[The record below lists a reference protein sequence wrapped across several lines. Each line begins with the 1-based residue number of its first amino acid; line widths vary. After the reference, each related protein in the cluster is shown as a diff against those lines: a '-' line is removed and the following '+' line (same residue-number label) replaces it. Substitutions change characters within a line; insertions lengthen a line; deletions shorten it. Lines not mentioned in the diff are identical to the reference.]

1 MDRKHTIKT
10 TENEIQSDSHTG
22 LETENKLKEN
32 TDKYHEI
39 TNQIPGMI
47 FNFVLHQ
54 DGSFSVPY
62 VSGKVLEYSGYSPEE
77 IINNPKL
84 FMQPVYPEDLPI
96 IQEKIK
102 LSAETLKEYSVEHRL
117 NTPDGEIRWFHVK
130 SNPTKL
136 DNGDILWN
144 GISVDITEHKLLEQA
159 LIKSEE
165 QYHAVSGITSDY
177 AYAYRVEPDG
187 NIVNEW
193 VTGALKR
200 ITGFSRKEV
209 MKRGGWES
217 LIHQDDL
224 HIPMEQLKLL
234 FSNQSKAVE
243 YRIIDKEGNIR
254 WMKDFSKPI
263 WDKKNNRLKK
273 IYGAVQE
280 ITHQK
285 KAEDGLRESEERY
298 KCLFHNNYSIML
310 LIDPENGDIVDA
322 NPAAGEFYGWLHEDL
337 IKKKISDINISP
349 KEEISEAMAHAKKLE
364 QNHFFF
370 RHRLSNNEIRDVEVY
385 SNPIYVNGKQLL
397 YSIIHDITERRKAQA
412 KLRESEKHYREYFE
426 ENIAGAYI
434 SSPDGKLID
443 CNQEYLRI
451 FGFEDTKEGLNT
463 PIRNYF
469 INPSERIKFINLL
482 KKQKRVTGYTPKLKK
497 ADGTPVYIIE
507 NASGVFDEDDNLI
520 HIRGFL
526 VDVTEQKKLEKQL
539 LQAQKMESI
548 GTLAG
553 GIAHDFNNILFP
565 VLGHTEILLED
576 IPEDSPTHSSLKE
589 IHKGA
594 IKARDLV
601 KQILTFSR
609 QDEVVLTTIKLEPIV
624 KEAIKFIR
632 STIPTSIEIIEDIS
646 INCGSVKAD
655 ATQIHQIVMNL
666 TANAY
671 HALEDT
677 GGKLT
682 VSLKEIES
690 NEINVKTADMRSG
703 RYACLTVSDTGIGMK
718 KTITEK
724 IFDPFFT
731 TKEKGKG
738 TGMGLS
744 VVHGIVAH
752 MKGVIQ
758 VDSRFGKGTQ
768 FNVYLPIER
777 RVSEKKRKQFEDS
790 IQKGSETIMIVD
802 DQEDVVIMEEK
813 ILKRLGY
820 QVVPYTSS
828 IEALDA
834 FCKTPE
840 KFDMVITDMAM
851 PSMSGD
857 MLAVELIKIRPDI
870 PILLCTGFSE
880 TMSEEKV
887 ASIGIKGFVMKPIT
901 INTLAQK
908 VRHILDKT
916 VIEPPSQ

>member
-1 MDRKHTIKT
+1 MHQKPTYEELKRRVRELEKIEVECKQSEEALQKKIQRVRDLAET
-10 TENEIQSDSHTG
+10 TSDWIWEIDLKGRYTYSNHKVTG
-22 LETENKLKEN
+22 LLGYEPEEVIGKTPFDLMPIDESRRVSDLFHAFLSSQSPFESIENVNIHKNGSRVVLETSGIPIFDNEGRLSGYRGIDRDITHRKIVEENLRNSEVKHKALVRN
-32 TDKYHEI
+32 
-39 TNQIPGMI
+39 IPGMVYRA
-47 FNFVLHQ
+47 NP
-54 DGSFSVPY
+54 DWSA
-62 VSGKVLEYSGYSPEE
+62 E
-77 IINNPKL
+77 II
-84 FMQPVYPEDLPI
+84 
-96 IQEKIK
+96 
-102 LSAETLKEYSVEHRL
+102 S
-117 NTPDGEIRWFHVK
+117 G
-130 SNPTKL
+130 
-136 DNGDILWN
+136 
-144 GISVDITEHKLLEQA
+144 SVDICGFTEKELNTKEKNWLSIIHNA
-159 LIKSEE
+159 DIKKVFEE
-165 QYHAVSGITSDY
+165 GSM
-177 AYAYRVEPDG
+177 
-187 NIVNEW
+187 
-193 VTGALKR
+193 L
-200 ITGFSRKEV
+200 
-209 MKRGGWES
+209 
-217 LIHQDDL
+217 
-224 HIPMEQLKLL
+224 
-234 FSNQSKAVE
+234 SKAQKHLVQR
-243 YRIIDKEGNIR
+243 YRIITKKGDIR
-254 WMKDFSKPI
+254 WVEDRKTSVFSEKGDLMGIDGIVFDIEKQKRAEEALQASNERFLMVLNSLDATIYVSDLATDEILFVNKRMIENYGRDMTGEICWEVFRGESGPCPHCTKD
-263 WDKKNNRLKK
+263 
-273 IYGAVQE
+273 Q
-280 ITHQK
+280 
-285 KAEDGLRESEERY
+285 
-298 KCLFHNNYSIML
+298 
-310 LIDPENGDIVDA
+310 LIDENN
-322 NPAAGEFYGWLHEDL
+322 NPTGVCVWQD
-337 IKKKISDINISP
+337 K
-349 KEEISEAMAHAKKLE
+349 
-364 QNHFFF
+364 
-370 RHRLSNNEIRDVEVY
+370 
-385 SNPIYVNGKQLL
+385 NPITGKWFINYDRAIEWTDGRLVKLQ
-397 YSIIHDITERRKAQA
+397 IATDITERKRIEEE
-412 KLRESEKHYREYFE
+412 LRISEEHYREYFE
-426 ENIAGAYI
+426 ENISGSYI
-434 SSPDGKLID
+434 STCEGQLIA
-443 CNQEYLRI
+443 CNEEYRKI
-451 FGFEDTKEGLNT
+451 FGFDSIKHALDT
-463 PIRNYF
+463 PITNFFKDSNDR
-469 INPSERIKFINLL
+469 INFLNIIK
-482 KKQKRVTGYTPKLKK
+482 KEKRVTGFEPKLMRP
-497 ADGTPVYIIE
+497 DGTPIHLIE
-507 NASGVFDEDDNLI
+507 NASGVFDEDGNLK

-526 VDVTEQKKLEKQL
+526 LDVTEQKKLEAQL
-539 LQAQKMESI
+539 QQAQKMEAI

-553 GIAHDFNNILFP
+553 GIAHDFNNLLFP
-565 VLGHTEILLED
+565 VLGHAEILLED
-576 IPEDSPTHSSLKE
+576 IPEDSPIHDGLKE

-609 QDEVVLTTIKLEPIV
+609 QDEVVFTTMKLEPIV
-624 KEAIKFIR
+624 KESIKFIR
-632 STIPTSIEIIEDIS
+632 STIPTSIEIIEDINN
-646 INCGSVKAD
+646 NCGSVKAD

-857 MLAVELIKIRPDI
+857 RLAVELIKIRPDI

-887 ASIGIKGFVMKPIT
+887 ASLGIKGFVMKPIT
-901 INTLAQK
+901 INTFAQK
-908 VRHILDKT
+908 VRHVLDEALIAT
-916 VIEPPSQ
+916 PP